1 MVRFC
6 GLSVAV
12 AALVLGVLPLPAAAD
27 DAAHVTDRA
36 TLKAFVDE
44 ARAAVVKEDPAD
56 RDALY
61 AFADETFKPTGTW
74 HAGSIYLYILDEDG
88 NIVFN
93 AGQPNEGEAY
103 WNRQD
108 LHGTYFTQEL
118 IAAARAGGGFVT
130 YWFNNPDVMGDETV
144 GSPKVGYA
152 AELLTVDGKGYVIGS
167 GIYPGSDPDVT
178 ARDVESS
185 MSEMTLQAFVE
196 GARDAMQILD
206 AASNDVANNFFE
218 SQFRPDGDW
227 RYRSIYLFV
236 FTQDGDFIFH
246 GGNKKI
252 EGTNLWEN
260 VDKRG
265 TKYVQK
271 LVEAA
276 QMGGRFVEYYFDN
289 PDVPGDEEE
298 GSLKTSF
305 ATLVDKPSGGQ
316 WIIGSGY
323 YHAAPVPFA
332 SPAAYAI
339 LALLLAGAGILRRRL
354 R

>member
-27 DAAHVTDRA
+27 HAADVKDRT
-36 TLKAFVDE
+36 TLEEFVKA
-44 ARAAVVKEDPAD
+44 ARAAVVAENPAD
-56 RDALY
+56 GDALKD
-61 AFADETFKPTGTW
+61 FADKTFKPTGRW
-74 HAGSIYLYILDEDG
+74 HAGSIYLYILLDDG
-88 NIVFN
+88 HIFFN
-93 AGQPNEGEAY
+93 AGQPNEGEAF
-103 WNRQD
+103 WDVDD
-108 LHGTYFTQEL
+108 LHGTYFTREL
-118 IAAARAGGGFVT
+118 IAAAKMGGGFVT

-167 GIYPGSDPDVT
+167 GIYPGADPDVT
-178 ARDVESS
+178 AEDVELSLS
-185 MSEMTLQAFVE
+185 RPTLRAFVE
-196 GARDAMQILD
+196 GAQDAMQILD
-206 AASNDVANNFFE
+206 AASNDVAGNFFE
-218 SQFRPDGDW
+218 SQFRPEGDW

-236 FTQDGDFIFH
+236 FEEDGTFIFH
-246 GGNKKI
+246 GGNEQI

-265 TKYVQK
+265 TKYVQE
-271 LVEAA
+271 LAQAA
-276 QMGGRFVEYYFDN
+276 RMGGDFVEYYFDN

-305 ATLVDKPSGGQ
+305 ATLVDRPSGGS

-332 SPAAYAI
+332 PPAAYAI

>member
-27 DAAHVTDRA
+27 HAADVKDRA
-36 TLKAFVDE
+36 TLEHFVKE
-44 ARAAVVKEDPAD
+44 ARAAVKDEDPAD

-61 AFADETFKPTGTW
+61 DFANETFRPMGRW

-93 AGQPNEGEAY
+93 AGQMNEGAAFWDEE
-103 WNRQD
+103 D
-108 LHGTYFTQEL
+108 LHGTYFTRDL
-118 IAAARAGGGFVT
+118 IAAARTGGGFVT

-152 AELLTVDGKGYVIGS
+152 AELLTVDEVGYVIGS
-167 GIYPGSDPDVT
+167 GIYPGADPDVT
-178 ARDVESS
+178 AEDVELSLS
-185 MSEMTLQAFVE
+185 QPTLRAFVE

-218 SQFRPDGDW
+218 SQFRPKGDW

-246 GGNKKI
+246 GGNEMI
-252 EGTNLWEN
+252 EGQNLWEN

-265 TKYVQK
+265 TKYVQE
-271 LVEAA
+271 LVKAA
-276 QMGGRFVEYYFDN
+276 QMGGEFVEYYFDN

-332 SPAAYAI
+332 PPAAYAI